1 MTIERSDSAIIIR
14 IPGNVD
20 TDGLQR
26 LINFLIYRE
35 ATAESKAT
43 QEDVDKF
50 AKEVNK
56 SWWEENKDPGLATKN

>member
-1 MTIERSDSAIIIR
+1 MTIERSNSEIIIR

-26 LINFLIYRE
+26 LINFLTYRE
-35 ATAESKAT
+35 VTAESKAT
-43 QEDVDKF
+43 QEDVDQL

-56 SWWEENKDPGLATKN
+56 RWWEENKDRFLK

>member
-1 MTIERSDSAIIIR
+1 MTIERSNSEIIIR

-20 TDGLQR
+20 TEGLQR

-35 ATAESKAT
+35 ATAGSKAS
-43 QEDVDKF
+43 QNDVDRL

-56 SWWEENKDPGLATKN
+56 SWWEENKGRFLKQ

>member
-1 MTIERSDSAIIIR
+1 MTIERNDSEIIIR

-20 TDGLQR
+20 TEGLQR

-35 ATAESKAT
+35 ATAKSKAT
-43 QEDVDKF
+43 QEEVDEL

-56 SWWEENKDPGLATKN
+56 NWWEENKDRFLK

>member
-1 MTIERSDSAIIIR
+1 MTIERSNSEIIIR

-20 TDGLQR
+20 TEGLQR

-35 ATAESKAT
+35 ATAGSKAT
-43 QEDVDKF
+43 QEEVDKL

-56 SWWEENKDPGLATKN
+56 SWWEENKDRFLKQ